1 MCTEE
6 RLRQSRDSWL
16 PAILWPGMTS
26 KLLLMFRM
34 PTRFQNREAELTRN
48 SLNRTMRQ
56 QLQASRLM
64 HICSHVSL
72 VSRLLALA
80 DMVSGAGTHPGGVA
94 CKPVKTQLQEFNNLM
109 SSNNVKIDR
118 YWFDIEP
125 TKKGV
130 YGAAC
135 NGWDFSKQAN
145 EALAKEWVAAIKASG
160 RNWGIYGNG

>member
-1 MCTEE
+1 
-6 RLRQSRDSWL
+6 
-16 PAILWPGMTS
+16 MTS
-26 KLLLMFRM
+26 KILRMFRVLM
-34 PTRFQNREAELTRN
+34 RFQIREAELTRAF
-48 SLNRTMRQ
+48 LNHIMRQ

-64 HICSHVSL
+64 HICFHVMSI
-72 VSRLLALA
+72 SRLLDFS

-94 CKPVKTQLQEFNNLM
+94 CKPVRTQLQEFNNLM

-118 YWFDIEP
+118 FWFDIEP

-130 YGAAC
+130 SGAAC